1 MLFQLCLSS
10 LKKVKKSE
18 ENLTDGLKDVDSVLT
33 TRELGKLIKMFG
45 INFKDLKDEDFD
57 QDMFGEY
64 TGAGVIF
71 GASGGVMEAAL
82 RTVVDVLTKK
92 DLTNL
97 DYHAV
102 RGEEGVKEA
111 SIKIGDLTVNV
122 AVAHS
127 MTLAKPLL
135 DDIKNGTS
143 KYHFIEIMGC
153 PGGCV
158 NGGGQSYINALTRNS
173 GFDWKQARAKALYD
187 EDLSLPVRKSHKN
200 SQIQKLYADFLG
212 EPNSEKAHHLLH
224 THYTKKER
232 FK

>member
-1 MLFQLCLSS
+1 MPCVA
-10 LKKVKKSE
+10 KKGEKERE
-18 ENLTDGLKDVDSVLT
+18 ENLTDGLKDVDAVLT

-45 INFKDLKDEDFD
+45 INFRDLKDEDFD

-82 RTVVDVLTKK
+82 RTVADVLSHE
-92 DLTNL
+92 DLTNI

-102 RGEEGVKEA
+102 RGEEGIKEA
-111 SIKIGDLTVNV
+111 TVKIGDQTLNV

-127 MTLAKPLL
+127 MVLAKPLL
-135 DDIKNGTS
+135 EEIKNGTS
-143 KYHFIEIMGC
+143 KYHFIEVMGC

-158 NGGGQSYINALTRNS
+158 NGGGQSYVNALVRNS

-187 EDLSLPVRKSHKN
+187 EDMSLPVRKSHKN
-200 SQIQKLYADFLG
+200 SQIQQLYANFLG

-224 THYTKKER
+224 THYSGKPR